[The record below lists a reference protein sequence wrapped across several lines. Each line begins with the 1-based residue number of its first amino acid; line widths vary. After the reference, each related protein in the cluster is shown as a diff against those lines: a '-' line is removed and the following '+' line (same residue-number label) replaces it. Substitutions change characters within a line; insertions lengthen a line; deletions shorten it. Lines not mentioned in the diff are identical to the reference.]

1 MGGVSEKTK
10 IESRMLSL
18 KLRRQ
23 NIQDEKKR
31 IIKEL
36 EQMLKTH
43 IIREPIPDYVEDN
56 PNRTLKLKNHFYFEN
71 YKNDDSLDKP
81 TTTVKS
87 TSKYKPR
94 ETKDYFKKYL
104 GINSKY
110 KS

>member
-23 NIQDEKKR
+23 KINDERKKV
-31 IIKEL
+31 IKEL
-36 EQMLKTH
+36 EELVKTSV
-43 IIREPIPDYVEDN
+43 IREPIPDYVEDN
-56 PNRTLKLKNHFYFEN
+56 PNRTLKLKNHYYFEN
-71 YKNDDSLDKP
+71 YKNDDSFDKP
-81 TTTVKS
+81 TSTVKSNKS

-104 GINSKY
+104 
-110 KS
+110 

>member
-23 NIQDEKKR
+23 RIKDEREKV
-31 IIKEL
+31 IKEL
-36 EQMLKTH
+36 EAMVKTSV
-43 IIREPIPDYVEDN
+43 IREPIPDYIEDN
-56 PNRTLKLKNHFYFEN
+56 SNKTLKLKNHYYREN
-71 YKNDDSLDKP
+71 DNMSFDKP
-81 TTTVKS
+81 ITVKS
-87 TSKYKPR
+87 TSKYTPR

-104 GINSKY
+104 GIHSKY

>member
-23 NIQDEKKR
+23 KINDERQKV
-31 IIKEL
+31 IKEL
-36 EQMLKTH
+36 EEMVKTSV
-43 IIREPIPDYVEDN
+43 IREPIPDYVEDN

-71 YKNDDSLDKP
+71 YKNDISFDKP

>member
-23 NIQDEKKR
+23 KINDERQKV
-31 IIKEL
+31 IKEL
-36 EQMLKTH
+36 EEMVKTSV
-43 IIREPIPDYVEDN
+43 IREPIPDYVEDN
-56 PNRTLKLKNHFYFEN
+56 PNRILKLKNHFYFEN